1 MYLIFVHV
9 VIFLLKIV
17 DFNTQYLDSV
27 IHKRE
32 KEVFMKKI
40 SPYRNT
46 SIRLPLDV
54 EAALD
59 KIAFANKRSRSGEIN
74 LRLEQ
79 SLISEGL
86 LESTPSVVNG

>member
-1 MYLIFVHV
+1 
-9 VIFLLKIV
+9 
-17 DFNTQYLDSV
+17 
-27 IHKRE
+27 
-32 KEVFMKKI
+32 MKKI
-40 SPYRNT
+40 RPYRNT

-59 KIAFANKRSRSGEIN
+59 KIAFTNKRSRSGEIN

-79 SLISEGL
+79 SLVSEGL